1 MLKKFFLFLAAASM
15 IVACSDEF
23 DDSALRGELDD
34 LGGKVENLEQ
44 QIAQLQQAAASIN
57 AELATIS
64 AIANGVAITKVE
76 PVEGGFKITFS
87 DGKSYTITNG
97 AKGDKG
103 DKGDKGEQGATP
115 TNPIMRIDSDGY
127 WQVSYDGGTTWEYPN
142 GEKISAL
149 GAKGEQGA
157 QGAAGA
163 TPQIGVD
170 AEGYWTVSY
179 DGGTTFTRLKD
190 ANGNEV
196 KAVVS
201 GGSSAT
207 PDSNFASVKLS
218 DDGTMLEIVL
228 AGETDPIRVP
238 VGGKALVVVKSGDA
252 AIEGVQLFQNGEK
265 KEYTIEAAAQYMKL
279 IGYPEGWEAVL
290 AEKKLTV
297 TAPAAAPAASRATAD
312 TASDISIL
320 AVLENGMAVIARV
333 QVAIGVAEPE
343 PEPTA
348 GFVWDAA
355 VWGPLFET
363 NGGGD
368 KNANYDFGNGLQYIA
383 GGAKIRLAADHI
395 QPRATGIPAEN
406 KGLLQLTVGGPGQ
419 LVIDISSNND
429 TGEKD
434 IAIMLGENEI
444 ARKTAH
450 FATTVGRTVYTIDCS
465 AAKANDVIT
474 VYSTNGA
481 YMLFVMKW
489 IPGEGGSTPEP
500 TPTAL
505 ATPVVTLD
513 PASVEAGAEKEVA
526 VAWAAVENAASYDV
540 VFNGAAPVNV
550 TTNAYKLDAATVK
563 ALAKGEYKV
572 SVVAKPAAD
581 ATAFTQSAA
590 GEATLTVTEAAAPAP
605 TETKVYKLIAS
616 EVTADQL
623 GIPGNKAGLQ
633 GANGAANTWTL
644 NEVTFESFMV
654 RSTTKDSAENST
666 PVFYFYKAETAGQ
679 TYLKNTSKLGE
690 IVSIKMMLIDS
701 GKKKGNVFTMVEKVN
716 GVEQTVLSSNDNT
729 DAEEHIYTFSAGNDG
744 TFCFKGGD
752 QDGKVLSFEIT
763 YKQ

>member
-355 VWGPLFET
+355 VWGPLFEQWASSDRGE
-363 NGGGD
+363 NF
-368 KNANYDFGNGLQYIA
+368 DFGNGLQYIA
-383 GGAKIRLAADHI
+383 GGAKIRFAADHI
-395 QPRATGIPAEN
+395 QPRTAGDPAAN
-406 KGLLQLTVGGPGQ
+406 KGLLQLTVAGPGQ

-429 TGEKD
+429 NGDKN
-434 IAIMLGENEI
+434 IAIALDGAVI
-444 ARKTAH
+444 ATKVANKTS
-450 FATTVGRTVYTIDCS
+450 VGRKVYDIDCS
-465 AAKANDVIT
+465 AAKANSVIN
-474 VYSTNGA
+474 VYSTDGA
-481 YMLFVMKW
+481 YLLYVMKW

-513 PASVEAGAEKEVA
+513 PTSVEAGAEKAVA

-540 VFNGAAPVNV
+540 VFNGAAAVNV
-550 TTNAYKLDAATVK
+550 TTNAYTIDAATVK
-563 ALAKGEYKV
+563 ALTKGEYKV
-572 SVVAKPAAD
+572 SVVAKPATD
-581 ATAFTQSAA
+581 ATAYLPSVA

>member
-34 LGGKVENLEQ
+34 LDGKVENLEQ

-64 AIANGVAITKVE
+64 AIANGVAISKVE

-115 TNPIMRIDSDGY
+115 TNPIMRIDSEGY

-179 DGGTTFTRLKD
+179 DGGTTFSRLKD
-190 ANGNEV
+190 ANGNDV

-207 PDSNFASVKLS
+207 PDSNFDSVKLS

-297 TAPAAAPAASRATAD
+297 TAPAAAAAASRATAD

-343 PEPTA
+343 PEPEPA
-348 GFVWDAA
+348 GGFVWDAA
-355 VWGPLFET
+355 VWGPFFEA
-363 NGGGD
+363 NGTGD
-368 KNANYDFGNGLQYIA
+368 KNEAFDFGNGLKYVA
-383 GGAKIRLAADHI
+383 NGGKIRFGADHI
-395 QPRATGIPAEN
+395 QVRATGDPTAN
-406 KGLLQLTVGGPGQ
+406 KGLLQLTVAGPGQ

-429 TGEKD
+429 NGEKD

-474 VYSTNGA
+474 LYSTDGA

-489 IPGEGGSTPEP
+489 IPGEGGATPEPTP

-540 VFNGAAPVNV
+540 VFNGAAAVNV
-550 TTNAYKLDAATVK
+550 TANAYTIDAATVK
-563 ALAKGEYKV
+563 ALAAGEYQV

-581 ATAFTQSAA
+581 ATAYLPSAA

-605 TETKVYKLIAS
+605 TPGAELFWGDEFFKNCFETISGGDKDLQIETDLDLGNGLKFIAGGGS
-616 EVTADQL
+616 VKFGVEHAHRIQL
-623 GIPGNKAGLQ
+623 GGGGNFEKCTLELTVAGPGTLTVEIRSSNGTTDRHLGVWVNQVAKHTDPGYLAPMKNGNDPAVHVIDCSEAQAGSKINIHSL
-633 GANGAANTWTL
+633 
-644 NEVTFESFMV
+644 
-654 RSTTKDSAENST
+654 DSGIN
-666 PVFYFYKAETAGQ
+666 VY
-679 TYLKNTSKLGE
+679 
-690 IVSIKMMLIDS
+690 SIKW
-701 GKKKGNVFTMVEKVN
+701 TP
-716 GVEQTVLSSNDNT
+716 
-729 DAEEHIYTFSAGNDG
+729 
-744 TFCFKGGD
+744 
-752 QDGKVLSFEIT
+752 
-763 YKQ
+763 KQ

>member
-57 AELATIS
+57 AELATLQ

-355 VWGPLFET
+355 VWGPLFEQWASSDRGE
-363 NGGGD
+363 NF
-368 KNANYDFGNGLQYIA
+368 DFGNGLQYIA
-383 GGAKIRLAADHI
+383 GGAKIRFAADHI
-395 QPRATGIPAEN
+395 QPRAAGDPAAN
-406 KGLLQLTVGGPGQ
+406 KGLLQLTVAGPGQ

-429 TGEKD
+429 NGDKN
-434 IAIMLGENEI
+434 IAIALDGAVI
-444 ARKTAH
+444 ATKVANKTS
-450 FATTVGRTVYTIDCS
+450 VGRKVYDIDCS
-465 AAKANDVIT
+465 AAKANSVIN
-474 VYSTNGA
+474 VYSTDGA
-481 YMLFVMKW
+481 YLLYVMKW

-513 PASVEAGAEKEVA
+513 PTSVEAGAEKEVA
-526 VAWAAVENAASYDV
+526 VAWAAVENAASYAV
-540 VFNGAAPVNV
+540 VFNGAAPVNI
-550 TTNAYKLDAATVK
+550 TENAYKIDAATVK
-563 ALAKGEYKV
+563 ALAAGEYKV
-572 SVVAKPAAD
+572 SVVAEPAPD
-581 ATAFTQSAA
+581 ATAYTQSAA
-590 GEATLTVTEAAAPAP
+590 GEATLTVTAAAPP
-605 TETKVYKLIAS
+605 TPPASVLEWGNDIFKNFFETKS
-616 EVTADQL
+616 
-623 GIPGNKAGLQ
+623 
-633 GANGAANTWTL
+633 
-644 NEVTFESFMV
+644 
-654 RSTTKDSAENST
+654 NSD
-666 PVFYFYKAETAGQ
+666 
-679 TYLKNTSKLGE
+679 KNTE
-690 IVSIKMMLIDS
+690 IKEDLDFGNGLKFIVGS
-701 GKKKGNVFTMVEKVN
+701 GKCKFGSDGGMYRFQYGGSGSFDKCTLAL
-716 GVEQTVLSSNDNT
+716 TVSGPGTLELTIRSSNSSEERYLGVWVDQANKHVDPGFLAPVSGSDPQVHT
-729 DAEEHIYTFSAGNDG
+729 IDCSDAKANSVINFHCLGSGINVYNIKWTP
-744 TFCFKGGD
+744 
-752 QDGKVLSFEIT
+752 
-763 YKQ
+763 KQ

>member
-149 GAKGEQGA
+149 GTKGEQGA

-343 PEPTA
+343 PEPAA

-355 VWGPLFET
+355 VWGPLFEQWASSDRGE
-363 NGGGD
+363 NF
-368 KNANYDFGNGLQYIA
+368 DFGNGLQYIA
-383 GGAKIRLAADHI
+383 GGAKIRFAADHI
-395 QPRATGIPAEN
+395 QPRAAGDPAAN
-406 KGLLQLTVGGPGQ
+406 KGLLQLTVAGPGQ

-429 TGEKD
+429 NGDKN
-434 IAIMLGENEI
+434 IAIALDGAVI
-444 ARKTAH
+444 ATKVANKTS
-450 FATTVGRTVYTIDCS
+450 VGRKVYDIDCS
-465 AAKANDVIT
+465 AAKANSVIN
-474 VYSTNGA
+474 VYSTDGA
-481 YMLFVMKW
+481 YLLYVMKW

-526 VAWAAVENAASYDV
+526 VAWAAVENAASYAV
-540 VFNGAAPVNV
+540 VFNGAAPVNI
-550 TTNAYKLDAATVK
+550 TENAYKIDAATVK

-590 GEATLTVTEAAAPAP
+590 GEATLTVTAAAPAP
-605 TETKVYKLIAS
+605 SETKVYKLIAS

-654 RSTTKDSAENST
+654 RSSTNDSAGTST

-701 GKKKGNVFTMVEKVN
+701 GTKKGNVFTMVEKVN
-716 GVEQTVLSSNDNT
+716 GAEQTVLSSNDNT
-729 DAEEHIYTFSAGNDG
+729 SAEEHIYTFSAGNDG

>member
-297 TAPAAAPAASRATAD
+297 TAPAAAAAASRATAD

-343 PEPTA
+343 PEPAA

-355 VWGPLFET
+355 VWGPLFEQWASSDRGE
-363 NGGGD
+363 NF
-368 KNANYDFGNGLQYIA
+368 DFGNGLQYIA
-383 GGAKIRLAADHI
+383 GGAKIRFAADHI
-395 QPRATGIPAEN
+395 QPRAAGDPAAN
-406 KGLLQLTVGGPGQ
+406 KGLLQLTVAGPGQ

-429 TGEKD
+429 NGDKN
-434 IAIMLGENEI
+434 IAIALDGAVI
-444 ARKTAH
+444 ATKVANKTS
-450 FATTVGRTVYTIDCS
+450 VGRKVYDIDCS
-465 AAKANDVIT
+465 AAKANSVIN
-474 VYSTNGA
+474 VYSTDGA
-481 YMLFVMKW
+481 YLLYVMKW

-513 PASVEAGAEKEVA
+513 PTSVEAGAEKEVA

-605 TETKVYKLIAS
+605 SETKVYKLIAS

-623 GIPGNKAGLQ
+623 GIPGNGDELIAT
-633 GANGAANTWTL
+633 NGTPNTWTY
-644 NEVTFESFMV
+644 NEVSFESHMV
-654 RSTTKDSAENST
+654 RSTTKDSAEVST
-666 PVFYFYKAETAGQ
+666 PVFYFYKESKSGHK

-690 IVSIKMMLIDS
+690 IVSIKIMLIDS
-701 GKKKGNVFTMVEKVN
+701 GKKKGNIFTMVEKVN
-716 GVEQTVLSSNDNT
+716 GAEQTIPSSNENT
-729 DAEEHIYTFSAGNDG
+729 SAEEHIYTFSAGNDG
-744 TFCFKGGD
+744 TFCFTGSD

>member
-343 PEPTA
+343 PEPT
-348 GFVWDAA
+348 
-355 VWGPLFET
+355 
-363 NGGGD
+363 
-368 KNANYDFGNGLQYIA
+368 
-383 GGAKIRLAADHI
+383 
-395 QPRATGIPAEN
+395 
-406 KGLLQLTVGGPGQ
+406 
-419 LVIDISSNND
+419 
-429 TGEKD
+429 
-434 IAIMLGENEI
+434 
-444 ARKTAH
+444 
-450 FATTVGRTVYTIDCS
+450 
-465 AAKANDVIT
+465 
-474 VYSTNGA
+474 
-481 YMLFVMKW
+481 
-489 IPGEGGSTPEP
+489 
-500 TPTAL
+500 PTAL

-513 PASVEAGAEKEVA
+513 PTSVEAGAEKEVA
-526 VAWAAVENAASYDV
+526 VAWAAVENAASYAV
-540 VFNGAAPVNV
+540 VFNGAAPVNI
-550 TTNAYKLDAATVK
+550 TENAYKLDAATVK

-572 SVVAKPAAD
+572 SVVAKPAPA
-581 ATAFTQSAA
+581 ATAYLPSVA

-701 GKKKGNVFTMVEKVN
+701 GKKKGNIFTMVEKVN